1 MSERPLHCRLT
12 SGQTRIE
19 GFAMTR
25 VFHSFLILGVFAL
38 LSPAFAA
45 DWVSLTPDNSLDG
58 WRVLAGEWSVSE
70 DGVIS
75 GRAAKDQ
82 NCWLLYDK
90 EEFSDFELSLEF
102 RTPVP
107 TNGGVQLRSHWLPRM
122 PLAEGEEVN
131 AAPRQMY
138 GYQANIE
145 TRKRL
150 GTGTLMEENG
160 RGYLAEPSAD
170 AAKTLKQRDW
180 NTMRILAQGPVVEVY
195 LHDVLA
201 ARIEDEAFISGF
213 IALQL
218 FPYEAGEDFTEIEYR
233 NVRIKNLRDDSNW
246 RSLFDGTTLTGWKE
260 WGSEKW
266 SVEDGVIWGK
276 SGPKRSEGYLS
287 TDEIFKDFRVRGS
300 FNMTGDGNYGLFYH
314 SSIKLREDDGYPLIA
329 GLQGEV
335 DPGYPGPSGWV
346 YESYK
351 RGWLVKPD
359 PTSMQSV
366 AVRPGKWN
374 TIEIRSEGN
383 HVTTWINGIR
393 VLDLVDE
400 GQCLF
405 EGFFALQLHTG
416 GADGIGWKDLFV
428 LNR

>member
-1 MSERPLHCRLT
+1 
-12 SGQTRIE
+12 
-19 GFAMTR
+19 
-25 VFHSFLILGVFAL
+25 
-38 LSPAFAA
+38 
-45 DWVSLTPDNSLDG
+45 
-58 WRVLAGEWSVSE
+58 
-70 DGVIS
+70 
-75 GRAAKDQ
+75 
-82 NCWLLYDK
+82 
-90 EEFSDFELSLEF
+90 
-102 RTPVP
+102 
-107 TNGGVQLRSHWLPRM
+107 
-122 PLAEGEEVN
+122 
-131 AAPRQMY
+131 
-138 GYQANIE
+138 
-145 TRKRL
+145 
-150 GTGTLMEENG
+150 
-160 RGYLAEPSAD
+160 
-170 AAKTLKQRDW
+170 
-180 NTMRILAQGPVVEVY
+180 
-195 LHDVLA
+195 
-201 ARIEDEAFISGF
+201 
-213 IALQL
+213 
-218 FPYEAGEDFTEIEYR
+218 
-233 NVRIKNLRDDSNW
+233 
-246 RSLFDGTTLTGWKE
+246 
-260 WGSEKW
+260 
-266 SVEDGVIWGK
+266 
-276 SGPKRSEGYLS
+276 
-287 TDEIFKDFRVRGS
+287 
-300 FNMTGDGNYGLFYH
+300 MTGDGNYGLFYH